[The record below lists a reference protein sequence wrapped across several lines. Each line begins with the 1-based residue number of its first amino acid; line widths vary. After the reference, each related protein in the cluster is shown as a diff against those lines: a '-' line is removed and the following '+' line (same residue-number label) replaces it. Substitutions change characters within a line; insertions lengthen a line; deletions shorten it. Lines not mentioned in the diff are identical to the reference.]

1 MRIATIFKQY
11 QANRQ
16 QNLAAGHAYSSKNHS
31 YWMSTGATNPRQIH
45 AMSALGGFSALGNF
59 SALGG
64 FSALYGFSAFSALCA
79 LLLAGTAGATPRA
92 SDSPTGLP
100 IGTVYISD
108 TPGQRPSATV
118 QSTQFWQR
126 FGPLYDTVFTEGTLF
141 SASQM
146 SDDLQALAPLVQ
158 GPQAK
163 RSEAFL
169 LAATQASVFDR
180 RAMPAQA
187 AEAAQRA
194 LRLLPAS
201 AVASQGDA
209 QAGAGGS
216 AQSAHAAQSAQPS
229 KPGKSAQSWPPAA
242 GPQGGG
248 RELGHRLFLQ
258 GKLAHWLTQSGDLE
272 GALRAT
278 RDFVKQYSVKTQSK
292 LAVDPAY
299 PQQLELLQAQEHEV
313 YLLHRLGRY
322 DQAIALG
329 QRLLPQ
335 ARTAY
340 REQGAEGELGSLL
353 HNLAQSQH
361 ARGRLRQA
369 RQFAQE
375 GLDLA
380 LAHQRADHAYD
391 AYAQLVVLS
400 RELGRPQDAQ
410 TWLQAWD
417 ALARERADTAELA
430 QVARLRAQTEHPPA
444 RQLAPKNAQNR
455 AHANHPATPASGT

>member
-1 MRIATIFKQY
+1 
-11 QANRQ
+11 
-16 QNLAAGHAYSSKNHS
+16 
-31 YWMSTGATNPRQIH
+31 
-45 AMSALGGFSALGNF
+45 MSALGC
-59 SALGG
+59 
-64 FSALYGFSAFSALCA
+64 FSALYGFSGFSACFALCA
-79 LLLAGTAGATPRA
+79 LLLAGPAWATPRA

-158 GPQAK
+158 GPQAR

-201 AVASQGDA
+201 GVASQGDA
-209 QAGAGGS
+209 QASAGGS
-216 AQSAHAAQSAQPS
+216 SQPAQSAQPS
-229 KPGKSAQSWPPAA
+229 RPGKSAQSWPPAA
-242 GPQGGG
+242 GPQGGS
-248 RELGHRLFLQ
+248 RELGHRQFLQ
-258 GKLAHWLTQSGDLE
+258 GKLAHWLTQSGDLD

-278 RDFVKQYSVKTQSK
+278 RDFVKQYSATSQQK
-292 LAVDPAY
+292 LAARPAY
-299 PQQLELLQAQEHEV
+299 PSQLELLLAQEREV

-329 QRLLPQ
+329 QRLLPRARAAYSALQ
-335 ARTAY
+335 AD
-340 REQGAEGELGSLL
+340 GELGSLL

-369 RQFAQE
+369 QQFAQE

-380 LAHQRADHAYD
+380 LNHQRVDNAYD
-391 AYAQLVVLS
+391 AYAQLVVLA
-400 RELGRPQDAQ
+400 RELGQPQDAQ

-417 ALARERADTAELA
+417 SLARERADAAELA
-430 QVARLRAQTEHPPA
+430 QIARLRTPDKPTPAQP
-444 RQLAPKNAQNR
+444 LAPRNAQNR
-455 AHANHPATPASGT
+455 AQANRPATPASGT

>member
-1 MRIATIFKQY
+1 MRLIASFIQY
-11 QANRQ
+11 HAKHQ
-16 QNLAAGHAYSSKNHS
+16 QNLAADASYFIKNSIDWLNPVRAKRGGLGAVPVLRALHMDVLHAL
-31 YWMSTGATNPRQIH
+31 PV
-45 AMSALGGFSALGNF
+45 
-59 SALGG
+59 
-64 FSALYGFSAFSALCA
+64 LCA
-79 LLLAGTAGATPRA
+79 LLLTGAAWATPRA
-92 SDSPTGLP
+92 TESPTGLP

-108 TPGQRPSATV
+108 VPGQRPSATA
-118 QSTQFWQR
+118 QTTQFWQR
-126 FGPLYDTVFTEGTLF
+126 FEPLYNTVFTEGTLF
-141 SASQM
+141 SANQM
-146 SDDLQALAPLVQ
+146 SADLQALAPLLQ
-158 GPQAK
+158 GPQAP

-187 AEAAQRA
+187 AEAAQAA
-194 LRLLPAS
+194 LRLAPAPTRTSQAKTNKPAAS
-201 AVASQGDA
+201 ADA
-209 QAGAGGS
+209 RPATESMANAAEHQPSSACAGRSCLAGGERI
-216 AQSAHAAQSAQPS
+216 A
-229 KPGKSAQSWPPAA
+229 
-242 GPQGGG
+242 
-248 RELGHRLFLQ
+248 GHRLFLQ
-258 GKLAHWLTQSGDLE
+258 RKLPDWLAQSGDLA
-272 GALRAT
+272 GALQAT
-278 RDFVKQYSVKTQSK
+278 RAFVKQYSATTQQN
-292 LAVDPAY
+292 LAAGPAY
-299 PQQLELLQAQEHEV
+299 PSKMELLQAQEREV

-369 RQFAQE
+369 RQLAQE

-417 ALARERADTAELA
+417 ALARERADDAELA
-430 QVARLRAQTEHPPA
+430 QVARLRAQTKHPPA

-455 AHANHPATPASGT
+455 AHANRPATPASGT

>member
-1 MRIATIFKQY
+1 M
-11 QANRQ
+11 
-16 QNLAAGHAYSSKNHS
+16 
-31 YWMSTGATNPRQIH
+31 
-45 AMSALGGFSALGNF
+45 
-59 SALGG
+59 
-64 FSALYGFSAFSALCA
+64 
-79 LLLAGTAGATPRA
+79 
-92 SDSPTGLP
+92 
-100 IGTVYISD
+100 
-108 TPGQRPSATV
+108 

-201 AVASQGDA
+201 AVPSQGDA
-209 QAGAGGS
+209 KTSAGGS
-216 AQSAHAAQSAQPS
+216 SQSAQAAQPS
-229 KPGKSAQSWPPAA
+229 KPGKSAQSRPSAA
-242 GPQGGG
+242 GPQAGI

-258 GKLAHWLTQSGDLE
+258 GKLSHWLTQSGDLD

-278 RDFVKQYSVKTQSK
+278 RDFIKQYSATSQQK
-292 LAVDPAY
+292 LAVGSVY
-299 PQQLELLQAQEHEV
+299 PSQLELLQAQEREV